1 MTSPHPLGGVRRRLS
16 LALALV
22 LALSVV
28 VLPTVATAA
37 PVANRPR
44 AAGGPELSKHDR
56 ELLAQARADGDRR
69 VTLLVAAD
77 RGQVSD
83 VADSFRD
90 LGGRVQASDRDVD
103 YLRVSVP
110 EARVEKAAGIDGIT
124 AVNIDEIIPID
135 DPRPAPGGVVDP
147 TPQPPPGA
155 DTPRSNPYMPIRDTN
170 AHKFT
175 RAHPNWDGRGVTIGI
190 MDTGVD
196 LSHPSLNTTSTGER
210 KIVDWVTV
218 TDPETDSDPTWVDMD
233 HEVFATNGTFEVDGV
248 TYQAPRR
255 QGTWRFGI
263 FDERD
268 PNLGGEIGNDV
279 NRDGNPEGSSG
290 LFAVLW
296 NDNNDRIW
304 VDTDQDHGFNDQAA
318 MREYRRNYDVGE
330 FGTDDPST
338 PVREVLP
345 FVVETEGNF
354 VNIGIPSGAHG
365 SHVAGIT
372 AANAMFGG
380 RMSGAAPGAKLV
392 SARACLFVSGC
403 TAHALLEGMIW
414 LAIDGGVD
422 VINMSIGGLP
432 ALNDGNDVRSLIY
445 NRLIDETDVQMFIS
459 AGNSGPGANTV
470 GDPST
475 SALVMSVGTYITR
488 NTWRRNYGSKSHA
501 VHNQHNFSSRGP
513 AENGGFK
520 PQIIAPGSAISTT
533 PTWQAGGPVL
543 GTYELPPG
551 YAMFNGTSMASPQA
565 AGGAALLLGAAKA
578 KGHHVSSAQLRQAI
592 NSTALFVAP
601 HRIGAYEQGNGL
613 MKVTAAW
620 RQLRRDIHPVHIS
633 SSVEVNT
640 PLEDFLA
647 TPGRGVGIYD
657 REGVTVGEAYTRTYT
672 FERTAGPSDPVTYH
686 TSWVGNRGAFSGADE
701 ITLPLD
707 EPVDYEV
714 SIDPSTA
721 GAHSAILE
729 LNDPDTVGVDH
740 QTMNAVFAPHEF
752 NTDNGFRVHHQ
763 GRIARNQDRSF
774 FFRVPEGTPAFKVDF
789 AGPDE
794 APGTGQARFLRFH
807 PHGLGIDSNS
817 SLSCYAPPVSGCEG
831 SPYSRTVNDPLP
843 GVWEVTVDARRTSD
857 TAFTPFKLTATVLG
871 AEVSPSPDIIETATL
886 GETLTRSYD
895 ITNLFGDF
903 TGRAVGRDLG
913 SARRGTFEIE
923 EFEFQTYELTVE
935 PGSTSLHAEI
945 GSPAD
950 VGADLD
956 LFVFDCTSGSC
967 VLADFDADGDSEE
980 QVTIDDPAAGL
991 WIVAVDGF
999 AVPAGTTE
1007 YSYLDVF
1014 ANPAFG
1020 PVVVDDANAL
1030 RAGGETWTV
1039 EADITPQQAP
1049 AEDRVLLG
1057 AIEVVTDDDVVVGRS
1072 DVVIQEVTE

>member
-77 RGQVSD
+77 RGQAPD

-155 DTPRSNPYMPIRDTN
+155 DTPRSNPYMPIRDIN

-354 VNIGIPSGAHG
+354 VNIGIP
-365 SHVAGIT
+365 
-372 AANAMFGG
+372 
-380 RMSGAAPGAKLV
+380 
-392 SARACLFVSGC
+392 
-403 TAHALLEGMIW
+403 
-414 LAIDGGVD
+414 
-422 VINMSIGGLP
+422 
-432 ALNDGNDVRSLIY
+432 
-445 NRLIDETDVQMFIS
+445 
-459 AGNSGPGANTV
+459 
-470 GDPST
+470 
-475 SALVMSVGTYITR
+475 
-488 NTWRRNYGSKSHA
+488 
-501 VHNQHNFSSRGP
+501 
-513 AENGGFK
+513 
-520 PQIIAPGSAISTT
+520 
-533 PTWQAGGPVL
+533 
-543 GTYELPPG
+543 
-551 YAMFNGTSMASPQA
+551 
-565 AGGAALLLGAAKA
+565 
-578 KGHHVSSAQLRQAI
+578 
-592 NSTALFVAP
+592 
-601 HRIGAYEQGNGL
+601 
-613 MKVTAAW
+613 
-620 RQLRRDIHPVHIS
+620 
-633 SSVEVNT
+633 
-640 PLEDFLA
+640 
-647 TPGRGVGIYD
+647 
-657 REGVTVGEAYTRTYT
+657 
-672 FERTAGPSDPVTYH
+672 
-686 TSWVGNRGAFSGADE
+686 
-701 ITLPLD
+701 
-707 EPVDYEV
+707 
-714 SIDPSTA
+714 
-721 GAHSAILE
+721 
-729 LNDPDTVGVDH
+729 
-740 QTMNAVFAPHEF
+740 
-752 NTDNGFRVHHQ
+752 
-763 GRIARNQDRSF
+763 
-774 FFRVPEGTPAFKVDF
+774 
-789 AGPDE
+789 
-794 APGTGQARFLRFH
+794 
-807 PHGLGIDSNS
+807 
-817 SLSCYAPPVSGCEG
+817 
-831 SPYSRTVNDPLP
+831 
-843 GVWEVTVDARRTSD
+843 
-857 TAFTPFKLTATVLG
+857 
-871 AEVSPSPDIIETATL
+871 
-886 GETLTRSYD
+886 
-895 ITNLFGDF
+895 
-903 TGRAVGRDLG
+903 
-913 SARRGTFEIE
+913 
-923 EFEFQTYELTVE
+923 
-935 PGSTSLHAEI
+935 
-945 GSPAD
+945 
-950 VGADLD
+950 
-956 LFVFDCTSGSC
+956 
-967 VLADFDADGDSEE
+967 
-980 QVTIDDPAAGL
+980 
-991 WIVAVDGF
+991 
-999 AVPAGTTE
+999 
-1007 YSYLDVF
+1007 
-1014 ANPAFG
+1014 
-1020 PVVVDDANAL
+1020 
-1030 RAGGETWTV
+1030 
-1039 EADITPQQAP
+1039 
-1049 AEDRVLLG
+1049 
-1057 AIEVVTDDDVVVGRS
+1057 
-1072 DVVIQEVTE
+1072 